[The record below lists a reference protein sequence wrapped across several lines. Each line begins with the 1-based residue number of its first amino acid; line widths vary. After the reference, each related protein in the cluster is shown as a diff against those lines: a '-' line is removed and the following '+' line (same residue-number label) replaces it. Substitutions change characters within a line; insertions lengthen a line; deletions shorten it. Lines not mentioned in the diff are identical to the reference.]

1 MYVKSL
7 SIQKWLHSWTNQS
20 FWWRHELNIA
30 LECENVVALGL
41 CIYDHKVSLI
51 LFLCELLLF
60 QSYIY
65 VCPYIVQYF
74 MLRPQHNYLLNIHSN
89 THLHTKTCITYS
101 HLCTLFMYIVVH
113 IKINLILFC
122 WLLLHLL
129 LFLYMCGFFHSWQNA
144 HTMIDVKLFFSS
156 GSLVEKLNLTQVQLQ
171 PSSTY
176 YLDDC
181 HPSPKPMMIC
191 KNMHYTWMHVW
202 K

>member
-1 MYVKSL
+1 MVTLLNKSIIL
-7 SIQKWLHSWTNQS
+7 METWTEHCT
-20 FWWRHELNIA
+20 WMRKCCCTGA
-30 LECENVVALGL
+30 VV
-41 CIYDHKVSLI
+41 YDHKVSLI

-74 MLRPQHNYLLNIHSN
+74 MLRPQHNYLLNIHS
-89 THLHTKTCITYS
+89 KTCITYS
-101 HLCTLFMYIVVH
+101 HLCTLFIFIVVH

-181 HPSPKPMMIC
+181 HPSSKLMMIC